1 MIITT
6 EKETIL
12 GNGSK
17 SKAFSITASPKVF
30 KILSSDLY
38 TNKIRAVVREL
49 ITNMIDAHALNGNP
63 EKFIIQVPGRLDP
76 RFVCRDFGPGMSD
89 FDIQGDDNSPGLY
102 NSYFSSS
109 KAESNDFIGGFG
121 LGSKSP
127 FSYTDTFSITSYHKG
142 EIRGYVAYMDGDG
155 PQIKPTFVKEMG
167 PDDKTGIEIV
177 VPVEEKDFRN
187 FAYEVSYI
195 MRPFKDLAI
204 INGLDR
210 EIDYFPDFDDY
221 YGVNP
226 ERYWPDRGGLY
237 AIYGGIVYPIDGGI
251 VYPIDGVIRD
261 RNWLSIRN
269 EVNYIKFPMGSLDIA
284 PSREALSLD
293 DRTRKN
299 IIERVKELSEK
310 AFNEDVK
317 RFKESTSPRHTYR
330 ELMKM
335 GYSARDYMI
344 SNSVKFTT
352 KNLSYKKM
360 QSMFEP
366 DSKLC
371 NAGVVYEVNL
381 DPRLKRIKQSHE
393 TSAVASSYRLFGINA
408 TKINIV
414 IDNIKNRVNI
424 VRGLAHALDD
434 SEFNN
439 TLNIHHNERLLFI
452 NPEVESQVDLLPDI
466 MAMFESDEVNIHYLS
481 EIEALVKSYIPKV
494 VKSKAPRPKAATA
507 FKFEIK
513 DGRWEKEEL
522 FTLTSEADEITGYVA
537 YMHRSDIFSM
547 DGTTSLCHP
556 SMNIL
561 IRMANL
567 IGINEFYVIRPLL
580 QKKVKELGQCQ
591 CIFEALRDLYVDAFD
606 DVDYDKY
613 VGYSSSAKRYID
625 KIIKYP
631 ELDFMMK
638 YFSVDEVSEEYT
650 RLANMVSS
658 LQGVYFNGGKD
669 TIGHDIWTVT
679 NLFDVLSNNAS
690 KNSDK
695 MVAEFTKKF
704 RIVSDFIGYR
714 NSLSDDEVSQIAKT
728 MKALAA

>member
-17 SKAFSITASPKVF
+17 SKAFSIAANPKVF

-237 AIYGGIVYPIDGGI
+237 AIYGGIVYPIDG
-251 VYPIDGVIRD
+251 VIRD

-452 NPEVESQVDLLPDI
+452 NPEVESQIDLLPDI

-613 VGYSSSAKRYID
+613 VGYSSSAQRYID

-638 YFSVDEVSEEYT
+638 YFSTDEVSEEYT
-650 RLANMVSS
+650 RLANIVSS
-658 LQGVYFNGGKD
+658 LRGVYFNGGKD

>member
-237 AIYGGIVYPIDGGI
+237 AIYGGIVYPIDG
-251 VYPIDGVIRD
+251 VIRD

-310 AFNEDVK
+310 TFNEDVK

-393 TSAVASSYRLFGINA
+393 TSAVASSYRLFGINT

-424 VRGLAHALDD
+424 VRGLARALDD

-452 NPEVESQVDLLPDI
+452 NPEVESQIDLLPDI

-679 NLFDVLSNNAS
+679 NLFDELSRNAS

>member
-237 AIYGGIVYPIDGGI
+237 AIYGGIVYPIE
-251 VYPIDGVIRD
+251 GVIRE

-393 TSAVASSYRLFGINA
+393 TSAVASSYRLFGINT

-414 IDNIKNRVNI
+414 IDNTKNRVNI
-424 VRGLAHALDD
+424 VRGLARALDD

-452 NPEVESQVDLLPDI
+452 NPEVESQIDLLPDI

-481 EIEALVKSYIPKV
+481 EIEALVKSYIPKA
-494 VKSKAPRPKAATA
+494 VKSTAPRPKAATA

-679 NLFDVLSNNAS
+679 NLFDELSRNAS

>member
-204 INGLDR
+204 INGLNR

-237 AIYGGIVYPIDGGI
+237 AIYGGI

-393 TSAVASSYRLFGINA
+393 TSAVASSYRLFGINT

-424 VRGLAHALDD
+424 VRGLARALDD

-452 NPEVESQVDLLPDI
+452 NPEVESQIDLLPDI

-494 VKSKAPRPKAATA
+494 VKSTAPRPKAATA

-547 DGTTSLCHP
+547 DGTTSLCNP
-556 SMNIL
+556 STSIL
-561 IRMANL
+561 TRMANL

-591 CIFEALRDLYVDAFD
+591 CIFETLRDLYVDAFD

-658 LQGVYFNGGKD
+658 LQGVYFNGGKG

-679 NLFDVLSNNAS
+679 NLFETLSYNAS

>member
-49 ITNMIDAHALNGNP
+49 ITNMIDAHALNGNL

-237 AIYGGIVYPIDGGI
+237 AIYGGIVYPIDG
-251 VYPIDGVIRD
+251 VIRD

-393 TSAVASSYRLFGINA
+393 TSAVASSYRLFDINA

-452 NPEVESQVDLLPDI
+452 NPEVESQIDLLPDI

-522 FTLTSEADEITGYVA
+522 FTLTSEADEITGHVA

-613 VGYSSSAKRYID
+613 VGYSSSAQRYID

-638 YFSVDEVSEEYT
+638 YFSTDEVSEEYT
-650 RLANMVSS
+650 RLGNMVSS
-658 LQGVYFNGGKD
+658 LRGVYFNGGKD

-679 NLFDVLSNNAS
+679 NLFDELSRNAS

>member
-237 AIYGGIVYPIDGGI
+237 AIYGGIVYPIDG
-251 VYPIDGVIRD
+251 VIRD

-393 TSAVASSYRLFGINA
+393 TSAVASSYRLFGINT

-452 NPEVESQVDLLPDI
+452 NPEVESQIDLLPDI

-613 VGYSSSAKRYID
+613 VGYSSSAQRYID

-638 YFSVDEVSEEYT
+638 YFSTDEVSEEYT
-650 RLANMVSS
+650 RLGNMVSS
-658 LQGVYFNGGKD
+658 LRGVYFNGGKD

>member
-237 AIYGGIVYPIDGGI
+237 AIYGGIVYPIDG
-251 VYPIDGVIRD
+251 VIRD

-452 NPEVESQVDLLPDI
+452 NPEVESQIDLLPDI

-481 EIEALVKSYIPKV
+481 EIEDLVKSYIPKA

-556 SMNIL
+556 STNIL

-591 CIFEALRDLYVDAFD
+591 CIFETLRDLYVDAFD

-638 YFSVDEVSEEYT
+638 YFSLDEVSEEYT

>member
-167 PDDKTGIEIV
+167 PNDKTGIEIV

-237 AIYGGIVYPIDGGI
+237 AIYGGI

-393 TSAVASSYRLFGINA
+393 TSAVASSYRLFGINT

-452 NPEVESQVDLLPDI
+452 NPEVESQIDLLPDI

-481 EIEALVKSYIPKV
+481 EIEALVKSYIPKA
-494 VKSKAPRPKAATA
+494 VKSTAPRPKAATA

-556 SMNIL
+556 STNIL

-591 CIFEALRDLYVDAFD
+591 CIFETLRDLYVDAFD

-679 NLFDVLSNNAS
+679 NLFETLSYNAS

>member
-237 AIYGGIVYPIDGGI
+237 AIYGGIVYPIDG
-251 VYPIDGVIRD
+251 VIRE

-393 TSAVASSYRLFGINA
+393 TSAVASSYRLFGINT

-414 IDNIKNRVNI
+414 IDNTKNRVNI
-424 VRGLAHALDD
+424 VRGLARALDD

-452 NPEVESQVDLLPDI
+452 NPEVESQIDLLPDI

-494 VKSKAPRPKAATA
+494 VKSTAPRPKTATA

-556 SMNIL
+556 STNIL

-591 CIFEALRDLYVDAFD
+591 CIFETLRDLYVDAFD

>member
-237 AIYGGIVYPIDGGI
+237 AIYGGIVYPIDG
-251 VYPIDGVIRD
+251 VIRD

-452 NPEVESQVDLLPDI
+452 NPEVESQIDLLPDI

-547 DGTTSLCHP
+547 DGITSLCHP
-556 SMNIL
+556 STSIL
-561 IRMANL
+561 TRMANL

-591 CIFEALRDLYVDAFD
+591 CIFETLRDLYVDAFD

-613 VGYSSSAKRYID
+613 VGYSSSAQRYID

-638 YFSVDEVSEEYT
+638 YFSTDEVSEEYT
-650 RLANMVSS
+650 RLANIVSS
-658 LQGVYFNGGKD
+658 LRGIYFNGGKD

>member
-167 PDDKTGIEIV
+167 PNDKTGIEIV

-237 AIYGGIVYPIDGGI
+237 AIYGGIVYPIDG
-251 VYPIDGVIRD
+251 VIRE

-393 TSAVASSYRLFGINA
+393 TSAVASSYRLFGINT

-424 VRGLAHALDD
+424 VRGLARALDD

-452 NPEVESQVDLLPDI
+452 NPEVESQIDLLPDI
-466 MAMFESDEVNIHYLS
+466 MAMFENDEVNIHYLS
-481 EIEALVKSYIPKV
+481 EIEALVKSYIPKA
-494 VKSKAPRPKAATA
+494 VKSTAPRPKTATA

-556 SMNIL
+556 STSIL
-561 IRMANL
+561 TRMANI

-591 CIFEALRDLYVDAFD
+591 CIFETLRDLYVDAFD

>member
-63 EKFIIQVPGRLDP
+63 EKFIIQIPGRLDP

-237 AIYGGIVYPIDGGI
+237 AIYGGIVYPIDG
-251 VYPIDGVIRD
+251 VIRD
-261 RNWLSIRN
+261 RNWLGIRN

-393 TSAVASSYRLFGINA
+393 TSAVASSYRLFGINT

-452 NPEVESQVDLLPDI
+452 NPEVESQIDLLPDI

-613 VGYSSSAKRYID
+613 VGYSSSAQRYID

-638 YFSVDEVSEEYT
+638 YFSTDEVSEEYT
-650 RLANMVSS
+650 RLANIVSS
-658 LQGVYFNGGKD
+658 LRGVYFNGGKD

>member
-17 SKAFSITASPKVF
+17 SKAFSIAANPKVF

-221 YGVNP
+221 YGINP

-237 AIYGGIVYPIDGGI
+237 AIYGGI

-366 DSKLC
+366 DNKLC

-393 TSAVASSYRLFGINA
+393 TSAVASSYRLFGINT

-424 VRGLAHALDD
+424 VRGLARALDD

-452 NPEVESQVDLLPDI
+452 NPEVESQIDLLPDI
-466 MAMFESDEVNIHYLS
+466 MAMFENDEVNIHYLS

-591 CIFEALRDLYVDAFD
+591 CIFETLRDLYVDAFD

-613 VGYSSSAKRYID
+613 VGYSSSAQRYID

-638 YFSVDEVSEEYT
+638 YFSTDEVSEEYT
-650 RLANMVSS
+650 RLANIVSS
-658 LQGVYFNGGKD
+658 LRGVYFNGGKD

>member
-187 FAYEVSYI
+187 FAHEVSYI

-237 AIYGGIVYPIDGGI
+237 AIYGGI

-299 IIERVKELSEK
+299 IIERVKELSEQ

-393 TSAVASSYRLFGINA
+393 TSAIASSYRLFGINT

-424 VRGLAHALDD
+424 VRGLARALDD

-452 NPEVESQVDLLPDI
+452 NPEVESQIDLLPDI
-466 MAMFESDEVNIHYLS
+466 MAMFENDEVNIHYLS

>member
-127 FSYTDTFSITSYHKG
+127 FSYTDTFSITSCHKG

-195 MRPFKDLAI
+195 MRPFKDMAI

-237 AIYGGIVYPIDGGI
+237 AIYGGI

-393 TSAVASSYRLFGINA
+393 TSAVASSYRLFGINT

-452 NPEVESQVDLLPDI
+452 NPEVESQIDLLPDI

-613 VGYSSSAKRYID
+613 VGYSSSAQRYID

-638 YFSVDEVSEEYT
+638 YFSTDEVSEEYT
-650 RLANMVSS
+650 RLANIVSS
-658 LQGVYFNGGKD
+658 LRGVYFNGGKD

>member
-237 AIYGGIVYPIDGGI
+237 AIYGGIVYPIDG
-251 VYPIDGVIRD
+251 VIRD

-452 NPEVESQVDLLPDI
+452 NPEVESQIDLLPDI

>member
-237 AIYGGIVYPIDGGI
+237 AIYGGIVYPIDG
-251 VYPIDGVIRD
+251 VIRD

-452 NPEVESQVDLLPDI
+452 NPEVESQIDLLPDI

-481 EIEALVKSYIPKV
+481 EIEALVKSYIPKA

-613 VGYSSSAKRYID
+613 VGYSSSAQRYID

-638 YFSVDEVSEEYT
+638 YFSTDEVSEEYT
-650 RLANMVSS
+650 RLANIVSS
-658 LQGVYFNGGKD
+658 LRGVYFNGGKD

-679 NLFDVLSNNAS
+679 NLFDELSRNAS

>member
-1 MIITT
+1 MIITI

-177 VPVEEKDFRN
+177 VPVEEKDFSN

-237 AIYGGIVYPIDGGI
+237 AIYGGI

-393 TSAVASSYRLFGINA
+393 TSAVASSYRLFGINT

-452 NPEVESQVDLLPDI
+452 NPEVESQIDLLPDI

-613 VGYSSSAKRYID
+613 VGYSSSAQRYID

-638 YFSVDEVSEEYT
+638 YFSTDEVSEEYT
-650 RLANMVSS
+650 RLGNMVSS
-658 LQGVYFNGGKD
+658 LRGVYFNGGKD

-679 NLFDVLSNNAS
+679 NLFDELSRNAS

-728 MKALAA
+728 MKALAV

>member
-237 AIYGGIVYPIDGGI
+237 AIYGGIVYPIDG
-251 VYPIDGVIRD
+251 VIKE

-393 TSAVASSYRLFGINA
+393 TSAVASSYRLFGINTA
-408 TKINIV
+408 KINIV

-452 NPEVESQVDLLPDI
+452 NPEVESQIDLLPDI

-613 VGYSSSAKRYID
+613 VGYSSSAQRYID

-638 YFSVDEVSEEYT
+638 YFSTDEVSEEYT
-650 RLANMVSS
+650 RLANIVSS
-658 LQGVYFNGGKD
+658 LRGVYFNGGKD

>member
-237 AIYGGIVYPIDGGI
+237 AIYGGIVYPIDG
-251 VYPIDGVIRD
+251 VIKD

-366 DSKLC
+366 DNKLC

-393 TSAVASSYRLFGINA
+393 TSAVASSYRLFGINT

-452 NPEVESQVDLLPDI
+452 NPEVESQIDLLPDI

-591 CIFEALRDLYVDAFD
+591 CIFETLRDLYVDAFD

-613 VGYSSSAKRYID
+613 VGYSSSAQRYID

-638 YFSVDEVSEEYT
+638 YFSTDEVSEEYT
-650 RLANMVSS
+650 RLANIVSS
-658 LQGVYFNGGKD
+658 LRGVYFNGGKD

>member
-17 SKAFSITASPKVF
+17 SKAFSIAANPKVF

-237 AIYGGIVYPIDGGI
+237 AIYGGIVYPIDG
-251 VYPIDGVIRD
+251 VIRD

-393 TSAVASSYRLFGINA
+393 TSAVESSYRLFGINA

-452 NPEVESQVDLLPDI
+452 NPEVESQIDLLPDI

-591 CIFEALRDLYVDAFD
+591 CIFETLRDLYVDAFD

-613 VGYSSSAKRYID
+613 VGYSSSAQRYID

-638 YFSVDEVSEEYT
+638 YFSTDEVSEEYT
-650 RLANMVSS
+650 RLANIVSS
-658 LQGVYFNGGKD
+658 LRGVYFNGGKD

>member
-167 PDDKTGIEIV
+167 PNDKTGIEIV

-237 AIYGGIVYPIDGGI
+237 AIYGGIVYPIDG
-251 VYPIDGVIRD
+251 VIRE

-393 TSAVASSYRLFGINA
+393 TSAVASSYRLFGINT

-414 IDNIKNRVNI
+414 IDNTKNRVNI
-424 VRGLAHALDD
+424 VRGLARALDD

-452 NPEVESQVDLLPDI
+452 NPEVESQIDLLPDI

-481 EIEALVKSYIPKV
+481 EIEALVKSYIPKA
-494 VKSKAPRPKAATA
+494 VKSTAPRPKAATA

-556 SMNIL
+556 STNIL

-591 CIFEALRDLYVDAFD
+591 CIFETLRDLYVDAFD

-650 RLANMVSS
+650 RLGNMVSS
-658 LQGVYFNGGKD
+658 LQGIYFNGGKG

>member
-76 RFVCRDFGPGMSD
+76 RFVCQDFGPGMSD

-237 AIYGGIVYPIDGGI
+237 AIYGGIVYPIDG
-251 VYPIDGVIRD
+251 VIRD

-393 TSAVASSYRLFGINA
+393 TSAVASSYRLFGINT

-424 VRGLAHALDD
+424 VRGLARALDD

-452 NPEVESQVDLLPDI
+452 NPEVESQIDLLPDI

-513 DGRWEKEEL
+513 DGCWEKEEL

-638 YFSVDEVSEEYT
+638 YFSIDEVSEEYT

>member
-237 AIYGGIVYPIDGGI
+237 AIYGGIVYPIE
-251 VYPIDGVIRD
+251 GVIRD

-393 TSAVASSYRLFGINA
+393 TSAVASSYRLFGINT

-414 IDNIKNRVNI
+414 IDNTKNRVNI
-424 VRGLAHALDD
+424 VRGLARALDD

-452 NPEVESQVDLLPDI
+452 NPEVESQIDLLPDI

-481 EIEALVKSYIPKV
+481 EIEALVKSYIPKA
-494 VKSKAPRPKAATA
+494 VKSTAPRPKTATA

-556 SMNIL
+556 STNIL

-613 VGYSSSAKRYID
+613 VGYSSSAQRYID

-638 YFSVDEVSEEYT
+638 YFSTDEVSEEYT
-650 RLANMVSS
+650 RLANIVSS
-658 LQGVYFNGGKD
+658 LRGVYFNGGKD

-714 NSLSDDEVSQIAKT
+714 SSLSDDEVSQIAKT

>member
-237 AIYGGIVYPIDGGI
+237 AIYGGIVYPIE
-251 VYPIDGVIRD
+251 GVIRD

-393 TSAVASSYRLFGINA
+393 TSAVASSYRLFGINT

-424 VRGLAHALDD
+424 VRGLARALDD

-452 NPEVESQVDLLPDI
+452 NPEVESQIDLLPDI

-481 EIEALVKSYIPKV
+481 EIEALVKSYIPKA
-494 VKSKAPRPKAATA
+494 VKSTAPRPKAATA

-556 SMNIL
+556 STNIL

-591 CIFEALRDLYVDAFD
+591 CIFETLRDLYVDAFD

-650 RLANMVSS
+650 RLGNMVSS
-658 LQGVYFNGGKD
+658 LQGIYFNGGKG

>member
-167 PDDKTGIEIV
+167 PNDKTGIEIV

-237 AIYGGIVYPIDGGI
+237 AIYGGI

-393 TSAVASSYRLFGINA
+393 TSAVASSYRLFGINT

-452 NPEVESQVDLLPDI
+452 NPEVESQIDLLPDI

-613 VGYSSSAKRYID
+613 VGYSSSAQRYID

-638 YFSVDEVSEEYT
+638 YFSTDEVSEEYT
-650 RLANMVSS
+650 RLANIVSS
-658 LQGVYFNGGKD
+658 LRGVYFNGGKD

-679 NLFDVLSNNAS
+679 NLFDELSRNAS

>member
-237 AIYGGIVYPIDGGI
+237 AIYGGIVYPIDG
-251 VYPIDGVIRD
+251 VIRD

-393 TSAVASSYRLFGINA
+393 TSAVASSYRLFGINT

-424 VRGLAHALDD
+424 VRGLARALDD

-452 NPEVESQVDLLPDI
+452 NPEVESQIDLLPDI

-481 EIEALVKSYIPKV
+481 EIEALVKSYIPKA
-494 VKSKAPRPKAATA
+494 VKSTAPRPKAATA

-556 SMNIL
+556 STNIL

-591 CIFEALRDLYVDAFD
+591 CIFETLRDLYVDAFD

>member
-237 AIYGGIVYPIDGGI
+237 AIYGGIVYPIDG
-251 VYPIDGVIRD
+251 VIRD

-393 TSAVASSYRLFGINA
+393 TSAVASSYRLFGINT

-452 NPEVESQVDLLPDI
+452 NPEVESQIDLLPDI

-481 EIEALVKSYIPKV
+481 EIENLVKSYIPKV

-591 CIFEALRDLYVDAFD
+591 CIFEALRDLYIDAFD

-613 VGYSSSAKRYID
+613 VGYSSSAQRYID

-638 YFSVDEVSEEYT
+638 YFSTDEVSEEYT
-650 RLANMVSS
+650 RLANIVSS
-658 LQGVYFNGGKD
+658 LRGVYFNGGKD

>member
-210 EIDYFPDFDDY
+210 EIDYFPDFNDY

-237 AIYGGIVYPIDGGI
+237 AIYGGI

-452 NPEVESQVDLLPDI
+452 NPEVESQIDLLPDI

-591 CIFEALRDLYVDAFD
+591 CIFETLRDLYVDAFD

-613 VGYSSSAKRYID
+613 VGYSSSAQRYID

-638 YFSVDEVSEEYT
+638 YFSTDEVSEEYT
-650 RLANMVSS
+650 RLANIVSS
-658 LQGVYFNGGKD
+658 LRGVYFNGGKD

>member
-237 AIYGGIVYPIDGGI
+237 AIYGGIVYPIDG
-251 VYPIDGVIRD
+251 VIRD

-269 EVNYIKFPMGSLDIA
+269 EVNYIKFSMGSLDIA

-452 NPEVESQVDLLPDI
+452 NPEVESQIDLLPDI

-591 CIFEALRDLYVDAFD
+591 CIFETLRDLYVDAFD

-613 VGYSSSAKRYID
+613 VGYSSSAQRYID

-638 YFSVDEVSEEYT
+638 YFSTDEVSEEYT
-650 RLANMVSS
+650 RLANIVSS
-658 LQGVYFNGGKD
+658 LRGVYFNGGKD

>member
-237 AIYGGIVYPIDGGI
+237 AIYGGIVYPIDG
-251 VYPIDGVIRD
+251 VIRD

-393 TSAVASSYRLFGINA
+393 TSAVASSYRLFGINT

-424 VRGLAHALDD
+424 VRGLARALDD

-452 NPEVESQVDLLPDI
+452 NPEVESQIDLLPDI

-638 YFSVDEVSEEYT
+638 YFSIDEVSEEYT

-658 LQGVYFNGGKD
+658 LRGVYFNGGKD

>member
-187 FAYEVSYI
+187 FAYEVFYI

-237 AIYGGIVYPIDGGI
+237 AIYGGI

-299 IIERVKELSEK
+299 IIERVKELSEQ

-393 TSAVASSYRLFGINA
+393 TSAVASSYRLFGINT

-424 VRGLAHALDD
+424 VRGLARALDD

-452 NPEVESQVDLLPDI
+452 NPEVESQIDLLPDI

-481 EIEALVKSYIPKV
+481 EIEALVKSYIPKA
-494 VKSKAPRPKAATA
+494 VKSTAPRPKAATA

-547 DGTTSLCHP
+547 DGTTSLCNP
-556 SMNIL
+556 STSIL
-561 IRMANL
+561 TRMANL

-591 CIFEALRDLYVDAFD
+591 CIFETLRDLYVDAFD
-606 DVDYDKY
+606 AVDYDKY

-638 YFSVDEVSEEYT
+638 YFSTDNVSEEYT
-650 RLANMVSS
+650 RLGNMVSS
-658 LQGVYFNGGKD
+658 LQGIYFNGGKG

-679 NLFDVLSNNAS
+679 NLFETLSYNAS

>member
-49 ITNMIDAHALNGNP
+49 ITNMIDAHALNGNH

-237 AIYGGIVYPIDGGI
+237 AIYGGIVYPIDG
-251 VYPIDGVIRD
+251 VIRD

-393 TSAVASSYRLFGINA
+393 TSAVASSYRLFGINT

-434 SEFNN
+434 KEFNN

-452 NPEVESQVDLLPDI
+452 NPEVESQIDLLPDI

-556 SMNIL
+556 STSIL
-561 IRMANL
+561 THMANL

-591 CIFEALRDLYVDAFD
+591 CIFETLRDLYVDAFD
-606 DVDYDKY
+606 AVDYDKY

-650 RLANMVSS
+650 RLGNMVSS
-658 LQGVYFNGGKD
+658 LQGIYFNGGKG

>member
-17 SKAFSITASPKVF
+17 SKAFSIAANPKVF

-237 AIYGGIVYPIDGGI
+237 AIYGGIVYPIDG
-251 VYPIDGVIRD
+251 VIRD

-393 TSAVASSYRLFGINA
+393 TSAVASSYRLFGINT

-424 VRGLAHALDD
+424 VRGLARALDD

-452 NPEVESQVDLLPDI
+452 NPEVESQIDLLPDI
-466 MAMFESDEVNIHYLS
+466 IAMFESDEVNIHYLS

-591 CIFEALRDLYVDAFD
+591 CIFETLRDLYVDAFD

-613 VGYSSSAKRYID
+613 VGYSSSAQRYID

-638 YFSVDEVSEEYT
+638 YFSTDEVSEEYT
-650 RLANMVSS
+650 RLANIVSS
-658 LQGVYFNGGKD
+658 LRGVYFNGGKD

-714 NSLSDDEVSQIAKT
+714 SSLSDDEVSQIAKT

>member
-167 PDDKTGIEIV
+167 PNDKTGIEIV

-237 AIYGGIVYPIDGGI
+237 AIYGGIVYPIE
-251 VYPIDGVIRD
+251 GVIRD

-299 IIERVKELSEK
+299 IIERVKELSEQ

-393 TSAVASSYRLFGINA
+393 TSAVASSYRLFGINT

-424 VRGLAHALDD
+424 VRGLARALDD

-452 NPEVESQVDLLPDI
+452 NPEVESQIDLLPDI

-481 EIEALVKSYIPKV
+481 EIEALVKSYIPKA
-494 VKSKAPRPKAATA
+494 VKSTAPRPKTATA

-556 SMNIL
+556 STNIL
-561 IRMANL
+561 TRMANL

-591 CIFEALRDLYVDAFD
+591 CIFETLRDLYVDAFD
-606 DVDYDKY
+606 AVDYDKY

-658 LQGVYFNGGKD
+658 LQGVYFNGGRD

>member
-167 PDDKTGIEIV
+167 PNDKTGIEIV

-237 AIYGGIVYPIDGGI
+237 AIYGGIVYPIDG
-251 VYPIDGVIRD
+251 VIRE

-393 TSAVASSYRLFGINA
+393 TSAVASSYRLFGINT

-414 IDNIKNRVNI
+414 IDNTKNRVNI
-424 VRGLAHALDD
+424 VRGLARALDD

-452 NPEVESQVDLLPDI
+452 NPEVESQIDLLPDI
-466 MAMFESDEVNIHYLS
+466 MTMFESDEVNIHYLS
-481 EIEALVKSYIPKV
+481 EIEALVKSYIPKA
-494 VKSKAPRPKAATA
+494 VKSTAPRPKTATA

-547 DGTTSLCHP
+547 DGTTSLCNP
-556 SMNIL
+556 STSIL
-561 IRMANL
+561 TRMANL

-591 CIFEALRDLYVDAFD
+591 CIFETLRDLYVDAFD

-650 RLANMVSS
+650 RLGNMVSS
-658 LQGVYFNGGKD
+658 LQGIYFNGGKG

-679 NLFDVLSNNAS
+679 NLFDELSRNAS

>member
-17 SKAFSITASPKVF
+17 SKAFSIAANPKVF

-167 PDDKTGIEIV
+167 PNDKTGIEIV

-237 AIYGGIVYPIDGGI
+237 AIYGGI

-393 TSAVASSYRLFGINA
+393 TSAVASSYRLFGINT

-434 SEFNN
+434 KEFNN

-452 NPEVESQVDLLPDI
+452 NPEVESQIDLLPDI

-481 EIEALVKSYIPKV
+481 EIEALVKSYIPKA

-556 SMNIL
+556 STSIL
-561 IRMANL
+561 TRMANL

-591 CIFEALRDLYVDAFD
+591 CIFETLRDLYVDAFD
-606 DVDYDKY
+606 AVDYDKY

-650 RLANMVSS
+650 RLGNMVSS
-658 LQGVYFNGGKD
+658 LQGIYFNGGKG

-679 NLFDVLSNNAS
+679 NLFDELSRNAS

>member
-237 AIYGGIVYPIDGGI
+237 AIYGGIVYPIDG
-251 VYPIDGVIRD
+251 VIRD

-371 NAGVVYEVNL
+371 NAGVVYEVNI

-393 TSAVASSYRLFGINA
+393 TSAVASSYRLFGINT

-434 SEFNN
+434 KEFNN

-452 NPEVESQVDLLPDI
+452 NPEVESQIDLLPDI

-556 SMNIL
+556 STSIL
-561 IRMANL
+561 TRMANL

-591 CIFEALRDLYVDAFD
+591 CIFETLRDLYVDAFD

-695 MVAEFTKKF
+695 MVTEFTKKF

>member
-63 EKFIIQVPGRLDP
+63 EKFIIQIPGRLDP

-237 AIYGGIVYPIDGGI
+237 AIYGGIVYPIDG
-251 VYPIDGVIRD
+251 VIRD

-393 TSAVASSYRLFGINA
+393 TSAVASSYRLFGINT

-414 IDNIKNRVNI
+414 IDDIKNRVNI

-452 NPEVESQVDLLPDI
+452 NPEVESQIDLLPDI

-613 VGYSSSAKRYID
+613 VGYSSSAQRYID

-638 YFSVDEVSEEYT
+638 YFSTDEVSEEYT
-650 RLANMVSS
+650 RLGNMVSS
-658 LQGVYFNGGKD
+658 LRGVYFNGGKD

-679 NLFDVLSNNAS
+679 NLFDELSRNAS